1 MTPAPSKDTRRSTR
15 VAVSRGIWVSWR
27 VDGPSSVSRVR
38 DLSLGGVFILTTAQV
53 PVGTAVQMLFALP
66 EGEIRLQG
74 IVRYAEADKGVGV
87 EFMHVGTA
95 DSARLR
101 ELLRRI
107 SR

>member
-1 MTPAPSKDTRRSTR
+1 MTPAPSKDARRSSR
-15 VAVSRGIWVSWR
+15 IAVSKGIWVSWR

-53 PVGTAVQMLFALP
+53 PVGTVLQMLFALP
-66 EGEIRLQG
+66 EGEMRLQG
-74 IVRYAEADKGVGV
+74 VVRYAEADKGVGV
-87 EFMHVGTA
+87 EFTRVDMAEG
-95 DSARLR
+95 ARLR

>member
-1 MTPAPSKDTRRSTR
+1 MTPAPSKDARRSPR
-15 VAVSRGIWVSWR
+15 IAVSKGIWVSWR

-53 PVGTAVQMLFALP
+53 LVGTVLHMLFALP
-66 EGEIRLQG
+66 EGEMRLQG
-74 IVRYAEADKGVGV
+74 VVRYAEADKGVGV
-87 EFMHVGTA
+87 EFTRVDTA
-95 DSARLR
+95 EGARLR

>member
-1 MTPAPSKDTRRSTR
+1 MTPDPSKDIRRSTR

-38 DLSLGGVFILTTAQV
+38 DLSLGGVFILTTTVV
-53 PVGTAVQMLFALP
+53 PPGTTVQMLFSLP
-66 EGEIRLQG
+66 EGEMRLQG
-74 IVRYAEADKGVGV
+74 IVRYAEAEKGVGI
-87 EFMHVGTA
+87 EFTRVGTA
-95 DSARLR
+95 DGARLR